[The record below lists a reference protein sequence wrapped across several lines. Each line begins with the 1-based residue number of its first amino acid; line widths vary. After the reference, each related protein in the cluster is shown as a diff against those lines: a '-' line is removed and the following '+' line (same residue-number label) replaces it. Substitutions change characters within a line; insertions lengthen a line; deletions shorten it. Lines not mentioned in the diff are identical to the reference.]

1 MEKKKNK
8 KKKRSKFFWFMLFII
23 IIVILGL
30 AWKFGFLEGLGL
42 GKGTVSDVTT
52 SEKLT
57 DASEDLAEEETVEQ
71 LDRIEVKGKTYLW
84 NDLEVDL
91 KTLENNLSDLVENT
105 KIELIDNQAI
115 QNYYQD
121 VLDLLTEMEIDYDQI
136 TN

>member
-52 SEKLT
+52 SEELT

-91 KTLENNLSDLVENT
+91 KTLE
-105 KIELIDNQAI
+105 KIGRASCRER
-115 QNYYQD
+115 
-121 VLDLLTEMEIDYDQI
+121 V
-136 TN
+136 